1 MKAWHETSQSVSPF
15 VDFAMTR
22 DLRDECAD
30 KAMFN
35 RSFILLEEPGC
46 QFLNKF

>member
-22 DLRDECAD
+22 HLRDECAENCEL
-30 KAMFN
+30 KSN
-35 RSFILLEEPGC
+35 L
-46 QFLNKF
+46 